1 MIDEMRSTV
10 ADFLLRS
17 TDTLSKMKAKYKK
30 EILNRAKLSPK
41 GKEEMKSATTL
52 SSAFNSRDNDD
63 ISVMSLEDDCNN
75 SSKC

>member
-10 ADFLLRS
+10 ADFLQHS
-17 TDTLSKMKAKYKK
+17 TNTLSKMKAKYKK
-30 EILNRAKLSPK
+30 ELLKRTKLWPK
-41 GKEEMKSATTL
+41 GKDELKSATTL

-63 ISVMSLEDDCNN
+63 ISVMSLEGDCNN